1 MTLITRKN
9 HIILAFNIF
18 LTFFLQKISK
28 FCLDIVEM
36 IPNESKLRKSNN
48 LPHFLR
54 RRNFSFFPLYL
65 VANSLIACYSL
76 QKLLVVK
83 NHLVLHGNSLVV
95 RYSLYNHLLLVVK
108 FARYSLQKLL
118 VAKDHSLVVAKF
130 ARCSMQKSLIAKTHS
145 LVVAKFTRWSLHKGN
160 YFLQTLLKNNSIT
173 SVYCKNCK
181 NTDSA
186 EHPYTPASKNNI

>member
-1 MTLITRKN
+1 
-9 HIILAFNIF
+9 
-18 LTFFLQKISK
+18 
-28 FCLDIVEM
+28 M

-76 QKLLVVK
+76 QKLLVIK
-83 NHLVLHGNSLVV
+83 NHLVLVGNSLAV

-108 FARYSLQKLL
+108 FSCYSLQKLL

-130 ARCSMQKSLIAKTHS
+130 APCSLQKSFIAKTHL
-145 LVVAKFTRWSLHKGN
+145 LVVAKFTRWSLHKWN
-160 YFLQTLLKNNSIT
+160 YFLQTLLKSNSIT
-173 SVYCKNCK
+173 SVCCQICK
-181 NTDSA
+181 NTDFA
-186 EHPYTPASKNNI
+186 EHPYTAASKKNI

>member
-18 LTFFLQKISK
+18 LTFFPQKISK

-76 QKLLVVK
+76 QKLLVVN
-83 NHLVLHGNSLVV
+83 NHLVLLGNSLVV

-118 VAKDHSLVVAKF
+118 VAKDHSLLVAKF
-130 ARCSMQKSLIAKTHS
+130 ARCSIQKSFIAKTHS
-145 LVVAKFTRWSLHKGN
+145 LVVAKFTRWSLHK
-160 YFLQTLLKNNSIT
+160 
-173 SVYCKNCK
+173 
-181 NTDSA
+181 
-186 EHPYTPASKNNI
+186 